1 MGVPIPQEQRL
12 AESWPFAKN
21 ELVITSERK
30 KSMDT
35 PIEKFDLVRVQA
47 ERFYQSLSPVWC
59 PYLGDAVHFNAE
71 GFEHLLF
78 KSWNRNRSK
87 KEQYTRLRLFSCVPE
102 IISKPH
108 TLQEY
113 DERVLPV
120 RQKINSRWEQRIKRV
135 RYYVFIAIIKTVRLK
150 IVIKEIEGGK
160 KFFWSLYPS
169 WKERNEEGKIKKIFY
184 SGDLEED

>member
-1 MGVPIPQEQRL
+1 MDIP
-12 AESWPFAKN
+12 A
-21 ELVITSERK
+21 
-30 KSMDT
+30 
-35 PIEKFDLVRVQA
+35 EKFDLTRARVTLY
-47 ERFYQSLSPVWC
+47 YQSLSPVWC
-59 PYLGDAVHFNAE
+59 PYLQDTVHFNAE

-87 KEQYTRLRLFSCVPE
+87 REQYTRLRLLPCVPE
-102 IISKPH
+102 IILKSH

-150 IVIKEIEGGK
+150 IVVKEIEGGE

-169 WKERNEEGKIKKIFY
+169 WRERNEEGNIRKIFY
-184 SGDLEED
+184 SGNLEED